1 MNELDFV
8 SEYCQKRDGSVLSD
22 SDFKLFPSQ
31 SYPIFYSE
39 FYKLYNRHILALNHD
54 IKILRR
60 YVRSLR
66 AWEEVELS
74 HPDDL
79 EGTVWGCILADYVEP
94 VIRSAIDLPKEIKDK
109 IYQASW
115 KLTIIALNGVDGALT
130 VEELEERNKNKYKL
144 FDTHGMKSKELDCLR
159 ECLEALHGKEHAEAN
174 ELEKLHGEKHHD
186 ILPPIHMSYPSVRVK
201 KDVSSGMIVTCHSYD
216 RLDWHSL
223 ISTIDTQRLLAQKA
237 YVAFHDYVEMLIS
250 NGLHLG

>member
-8 SEYCQKRDGSVLSD
+8 NEYCRNRDKNVLSD
-22 SDFKLFPSQ
+22 PEFKPFSLRPYPALYSAFYD
-31 SYPIFYSE
+31 SYDRY
-39 FYKLYNRHILALNHD
+39 ILALNHD
-54 IKILRR
+54 IQMLRR
-60 YVRSLR
+60 CVRSLR
-66 AWEEVELS
+66 AWAEVELS

-79 EGTVWGCILADYVEP
+79 EGTVWGSILADYVEP

-115 KLTIIALNGVDGALT
+115 KLTEIARNGVDGASSI
-130 VEELEERNKNKYKL
+130 EEIEDKNKNKYKL
-144 FDTHGMKSKELDCLR
+144 FEAHGMKSKELDCLR

-186 ILPPIHMSYPSVRVK
+186 IMPPIHMGYPSVRVK
-201 KDVSSGMIVTCHSYD
+201 KDVSSGLIVTCHSYD

>member
-1 MNELDFV
+1 MSELDFV
-8 SEYCQKRDGSVLSD
+8 NEYCRKRDENVLSD
-22 SDFKLFPSQ
+22 PEFKLFSPRPYPALYSTFYD
-31 SYPIFYSE
+31 SYDRY
-39 FYKLYNRHILALNHD
+39 ILALNHD
-54 IKILRR
+54 IQTLRR

-94 VIRSAIDLPKEIKDK
+94 VLRSAIDLPKEIKDK

-115 KLTIIALNGVDGALT
+115 KLTVIARNGFDGALSI
-130 VEELEERNKNKYKL
+130 EEFEERNKNIYKL
-144 FDTHGMKSKELDCLR
+144 FNAYGVKSKELDCLR

-186 ILPPIHMSYPSVRVK
+186 IMPPIHMGYPSVRVK
-201 KDVSSGMIVTCHSYD
+201 KDVSSGMIEILSTYD

-223 ISTIDTQRLLAQKA
+223 ISTIDAQRLLAQKA

>member
-1 MNELDFV
+1 MNELDFF
-8 SEYCQKRDGSVLSD
+8 SEYCRNRDNSSLSD
-22 SDFKLFPSQ
+22 PEFKLFSTQPYPVLYSTFYD
-31 SYPIFYSE
+31 SYDRY
-39 FYKLYNRHILALNHD
+39 ILALNHD
-54 IKILRR
+54 ILTLRR
-60 YVRSLR
+60 HVCLLR

-74 HPDDL
+74 HPDNL

-115 KLTIIALNGVDGALT
+115 KLTVIARNGVDGLLLIEKT
-130 VEELEERNKNKYKL
+130 EERNKNKYKL
-144 FDTHGMKSKELDCLR
+144 FDDYGLKSKELDFLR

-186 ILPPIHMSYPSVRVK
+186 IMPPIHMGYPSVRVK
-201 KDVSSGMIVTCHSYD
+201 KDVSSGMIVVLRAND

-223 ISTIDTQRLLAQKA
+223 ITTIDTQRLLAQKA
-237 YVAFHDYVEMLIS
+237 YIAFHNYVEMLIS
-250 NGLHLG
+250 NGLHFG